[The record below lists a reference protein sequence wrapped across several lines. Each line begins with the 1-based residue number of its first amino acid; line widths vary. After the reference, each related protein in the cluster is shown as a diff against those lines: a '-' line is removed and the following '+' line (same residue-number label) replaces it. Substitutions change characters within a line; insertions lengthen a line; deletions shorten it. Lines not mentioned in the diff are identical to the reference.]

1 MDDPSENAAYLDRYL
16 HQSGADANGNGRL
29 DFNEFKLFC
38 QHAKVDLADRAV
50 AKKTSGRKS
59 SQVGQVAPSDTGSRA
74 AKRTAGVGQAG
85 GYSDEAKEF
94 LRKKKEAKA
103 KEMADIAER
112 NRLAAKENKKR
123 IKDKE
128 KAASQRAS
136 AIMDNSAHAKAKAG
150 MDKQR
155 EADAKI
161 HRKSSQAHSREV
173 QDKAEALN
181 TSRDAVKKQG
191 TIDQSK
197 MNNEYADQKAKADA
211 QREQDEARSAKDARA
226 HEREVQGRADELNAS
241 RDAVKKQ
248 GTIDQSKMN
257 NEYADQKEKM
267 DAQRVLDEAKS
278 SISQREHEREVKSRT
293 AELAEERAE
302 RKA

>member
-1 MDDPSENAAYLDRYL
+1 MDDSSENAAYLDRCL

-29 DFNEFKLFC
+29 DFDEFKHFC
-38 QHAKVDLADRAV
+38 QYAKVDSADRAV
-50 AKKTSGRKS
+50 AKKKGGRKS
-59 SQVGQVAPSDTGSRA
+59 SHVGQVAPSDTGSDTGSRA

-103 KEMADIAER
+103 KEMADTAER
-112 NRLAAKENKKR
+112 NRMAAKENKKR

-128 KAASQRAS
+128 NAATRRAS
-136 AIMDNSAHAKAKAG
+136 SLMDNSAHSKAKLG
-150 MDKQR
+150 LDKQR
-155 EADAKI
+155 EANAKVQ
-161 HRKSSQAHSREV
+161 RKSSQAHSREV

-211 QREQDEARSAKDARA
+211 QREQDEARAAKDAR
-226 HEREVQGRADELNAS
+226 V
-241 RDAVKKQ
+241 
-248 GTIDQSKMN
+248 
-257 NEYADQKEKM
+257 
-267 DAQRVLDEAKS
+267 
-278 SISQREHEREVKSRT
+278 HEREVKGRT

-302 RKA
+302 RRA